1 MIITKLEL
9 KDFGRHK
16 HLVCGGMGAVVGLL
30 GPNGFGKS
38 TILQAIAFAFTGQLD
53 GNQESYVRN
62 YGADDGANNAQ
73 VHLEFQKNG
82 QAGKIF
88 RQIGKTAKRSLE
100 WRGETLTKAKEVDTA
115 LEDILGAD
123 KLALT
128 NAIFIS
134 QGELDRLLFGTPG
147 ERQELFT
154 RMLLLSYVGKRGDI
168 LDGRIKTLSSGVQDF
183 SMMKDE
189 LKVSRDEAEDE
200 VHSLENALRETRN
213 WHAEQQLFRQF
224 CDSAERR
231 ANLSRELTALKSE
244 KLQLDSQFVQARE
257 GLPCSPDSLD
267 SFVASL
273 ETEVDKLNQE
283 LNLTTTLLARWK
295 EHTRTVRELD
305 EATQEALEAQRKF
318 DDVRVTPEELQERI
332 KRLETERENI
342 HTRIRIVREVEELR
356 IQVEKAKVSWQEA
369 KDRPMH
375 SEETLRAKEE
385 EIEEKRREYAEVH
398 AEVKSLQKLRDVL
411 EGHADSTCPVCGGP
425 ITETLRKNLETLP
438 SLEARF
444 KPLVSEGTLAKQELQ
459 RMKDENMENQVTT
472 DFERGRYM
480 EYLQK
485 LTEKQKT
492 LQETPEGTQDLQKIE
507 KALEEAR
514 NQNATVAALQA
525 TLRACRQRENL
536 AKQQALS
543 CPKPEQPEPD
553 LSSEAI
559 LRETLKDKQA
569 LLTNTRTRAREFK
582 EAQQAYAR
590 NRSIFESKEQA
601 LTTETT
607 ELNRTIEVIG
617 RSKDLSRV
625 IRELGCDLETGG
637 EPMLSDQREEVNR
650 KLRENQREF
659 DEAQGRVEQ
668 AKKHLIDIRERQ
680 RVLEERMEADAVKR
694 QVIDEL
700 RQLRQALPAV
710 TSAYLRYRFEQ
721 LVELTQEQLADMDAN
736 FTVES
741 DPDNLITFR
750 FSRLDEGSG
759 YTMDQSKLSGGQKVR
774 LTVAFLLAVQ
784 QLVIPEVGFLV
795 LDEPSVHLDEQG
807 VESLRELLMQL
818 QQKLGNTESQ
828 VIVCDHD
835 PRLNTAFS
843 SVIQLTK

>member
-1 MIITKLEL
+1 ME
-9 KDFGRHK
+9 
-16 HLVCGGMGAVVGLL
+16 
-30 GPNGFGKS
+30 
-38 TILQAIAFAFTGQLD
+38 
-53 GNQESYVRN
+53 
-62 YGADDGANNAQ
+62 DGASNGS
-73 VHLEFQKNG
+73 VRGVFRKNG
-82 QAGKIF
+82 EEGEIF
-88 RQIGKTAKRSLE
+88 KQVGKTTKRSLK
-100 WRGETLTKAKEVDTA
+100 WRGETYTKSKDVDTM
-115 LEDILGAD
+115 LEEILGAD
-123 KLALT
+123 KMALA

-183 SMMKDE
+183 SLMKDE
-189 LKVSRDEAEDE
+189 LKVARDEAEDE
-200 VHSLENALRETRN
+200 VHALETALRETRN
-213 WHAEQQLFRQF
+213 WHGEQQLFREF
-224 CDSAERR
+224 CDSADRR
-231 ANLSRELTALKSE
+231 ASLSRELTALKSE
-244 KLQLDSQFVQARE
+244 KIQLDTQFAQARE
-257 GLPCSPDSLD
+257 GLPCSPESLD

-273 ETEVDKLNQE
+273 ETEVDELNQE
-283 LNLTTTLLARWK
+283 LNLMNTLLTRWK
-295 EHTRTVRELD
+295 EYTRTARELD
-305 EATQEALEAQRKF
+305 EATQEATEAQRKF
-318 DDVRVTPEELQERI
+318 DEVRVTPEDLEKRIEL
-332 KRLETERENI
+332 LETERENAQ
-342 HTRIRIVREVEELR
+342 TRIRIVREVEEIRELA
-356 IQVEKAKVSWQEA
+356 EKSKASWQEA
-369 KDRPMH
+369 KDRPRH
-375 SEETLRAKEE
+375 SEETLQAKEE
-385 EIEEKRREYAEVH
+385 EIEEKRREYAEVN
-398 AEVKSLQKLRDVL
+398 AEVKSLQKLRDAL
-411 EGHADSTCPVCGGP
+411 AGHEDSTCPVCGGP
-425 ITETLRKNLETLP
+425 ITDTLRKTLETLP
-438 SLEARF
+438 ALEARL
-444 KPLVSEGTLAKQELQ
+444 KPLVEEGTLAAQELK
-459 RMKDENMENQVTT
+459 RMKEENTGNQVDT

-492 LQETPEGTQDLQKIE
+492 LQETPEGTQDLSEIE
-507 KALEEAR
+507 AALGEAR

-543 CPKPEQPEPD
+543 SPKPDQPEPD

-559 LRETLKDKQA
+559 LRETLGDKQA
-569 LLTNTRTRAREFK
+569 LLTNTRTKAREFK

-590 NRSIFESKEQA
+590 NRSLFESKEQA
-601 LTTETT
+601 LEGETK
-607 ELNRTIEVIG
+607 ELNRTLEVIG

-625 IRELGCDLETGG
+625 IRELGFDLETGG
-637 EPMLSDQREEVNR
+637 EPMLPDQRAGVNQ
-650 KLRENQREF
+650 KLRELQQAF
-659 DEAQGRVEQ
+659 DAAQGRVEQ
-668 AKKHLIDIRERQ
+668 AKKHLMDIRERQ
-680 RVLEERMEADAVKR
+680 RVLEERMEADQVKR